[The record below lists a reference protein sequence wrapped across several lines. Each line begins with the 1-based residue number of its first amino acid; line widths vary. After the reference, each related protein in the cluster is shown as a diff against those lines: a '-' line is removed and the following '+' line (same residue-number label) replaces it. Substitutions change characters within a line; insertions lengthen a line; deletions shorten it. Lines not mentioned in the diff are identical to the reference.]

1 MAQSASRGAPA
12 PRAALRTPTPDLDSF
27 APLARAAFDASDEV
41 ARRLKAFD
49 ALATLL
55 HEQRDPEDFGCLT
68 PAALE
73 QLLLT
78 LNAGMR
84 EAVASMSEAV
94 DHLVAHG
101 NAMHQPTVQLE
112 A

>member
-1 MAQSASRGAPA
+1 MAQSASRGASA
-12 PRAALRTPTPDLDSF
+12 PRAALRAPTPALESF

-41 ARRLKAFD
+41 SRRLKAFD

-55 HEQRDPEDFGCLT
+55 HEQRDPDDFGCVT

-84 EAVASMSEAV
+84 EAFASMCEAV
-94 DHLVAHG
+94 DQLVAAG
-101 NAMHQPTVQLE
+101 SATHQQSAKLE